1 MLVLAPHAVFQVTV
15 LLVPLLETF
24 HPVSSLEAG
33 VKSRRIPDASIY
45 EAQNQELWGQ
55 PAREGRHRKHGVT
68 RARGPSRGRGSQD
81 TPSRARGSGEIP
93 RMGST
98 WGEEESP
105 APLRQNKGVFL
116 GFEYPYGEKENQ
128 SPGSGPKGKKLNR
141 EQKRQNRQER
151 LKQQGG
157 IDHGP
162 EPSSLFMEPQPFPE
176 PTENLQPEETP
187 TSAAP
192 STLLPSTVW
201 TVAPTEA
208 PAEASPTPA
217 TSPRQRVRTKHGEV
231 MPTLDMMLFDWT
243 DYEDMKP
250 DVWPSAKRKDKNNL
264 KNFEGGN
271 GTSVPE
277 DEPCDHHL
285 DCLQGFCCDLREHIC
300 KPHNRGLNNK
310 CYDDCMCAEGLRCY
324 AKFHRNRRVTRRK
337 GRCVE
342 PDSIDSDRGSFISV

>member
-1 MLVLAPHAVFQVTV
+1 MLVLAPHTVFQVTV
-15 LLVPLLETF
+15 LLVPLLQTF

-33 VKSRRIPDASIY
+33 VKPRRILDASIY
-45 EAQNQELWGQ
+45 EEQNQELWEQ
-55 PAREGRHRKHGVT
+55 PARGGRLRKHGMT
-68 RARGPSRGRGSQD
+68 RPRGPSRGRGSQD
-81 TPSRARGSGEIP
+81 APSRARGSGEEIP

-128 SPGSGPKGKKLNR
+128 SPGSGPKGKKQSR
-141 EQKRQNRQER
+141 EQKRQNRRDR
-151 LKQQGG
+151 LKQQEGTAH
-157 IDHGP
+157 DR
-162 EPSSLFMEPQPFPE
+162 EPSSLFMEPHPFPE

-201 TVAPTEA
+201 TAAPT
-208 PAEASPTPA
+208 EASPTPA
-217 TSPRQRVRTKHGEV
+217 TSPRQRVRTRHGEV

-250 DVWPSAKRKDKNNL
+250 DVWPSAKRKEKNNL
-264 KNFEGGN
+264 KNLEGGN
-271 GTSVPE
+271 ATSVTE

-285 DCLQGFCCDLREHIC
+285 DCLPGFCCDLREHIC

-310 CYDDCMCAEGLRCY
+310 CYDDCMCVEGLRCY